1 MLPRYRILQLPLS
14 FSKAENNSGA
24 EAEITL
30 AVVAA
35 VQELRVQVFGLRQ
48 SNAEVV
54 FYFPVQTAA
63 GAEVKSVAVAER
75 RQTCA
80 QWTAV
85 ERACGVSSAE

>member
-1 MLPRYRILQLPLS
+1 MPLS
-14 FSKAENNSGA
+14 FTEGKNNSGA

-48 SNAEVV
+48 ANAEVV

-75 RQTCA
+75 RQTCPQRA
-80 QWTAV
+80 GV